1 MARRHRRQLAAP
13 DGLPGQRLRFR
24 HAGHAVGPGRTP
36 GHVHRRR
43 PLRLVPLAAGQ
54 EVRQRRHCRRA
65 ALGRQP
71 DPGDSCPQ
79 PRGRH
84 HGAYPG
90 LRLPRL
96 LPAGLG
102 RRVDV
107 HGLAARD
114 IRHGAGLDGV
124 LAHLGGG
131 GHRRCATAVQRR
143 LLRQRRHVPLLRL
156 LHPGRVLCLV
166 ACLQAGE
173 PAGHGRNRL
182 PRPRGGQVSALNSAG
197 FSAAPSGTAQSGTAA
212 FNAAENAAMQAALA
226 AAAQGPRGANP
237 LVGAVVVGTDGTH
250 LATGY
255 HRGAGTAHAE
265 ADAIG
270 QAKAADRDLRGAA
283 IVVTLEPCNHCGR
296 TGPCA
301 QAIIDA
307 GITDVIY
314 AVDDPHDP
322 AAGGA
327 VTLRAAG
334 VRVRSGLAAEAALDL
349 NRRWFDAVAAKRPFV
364 TLHVAQTLDSRI
376 AASDG
381 TSQWISSP
389 ESLADNHALRGRID
403 AILVGT
409 QTVLIDNP
417 RLTARNGDG
426 EAAGKQPLR
435 AVMGYRGIPG
445 DAAIHGADGN
455 VLHLATRD
463 PREALDQLFA
473 NGVRHLMVE
482 GGSRILSAFLAAG
495 LVDELIIYLAPTL
508 LGSGTLALD
517 DLGIGTLADAQLW
530 DWDQAS
536 GGAVRMLG
544 RDLRLHLRPA
554 TDTSSDSTPRSDADT
569 AAGGN

>member
-1 MARRHRRQLAAP
+1 MSAP
-13 DGLPGQRLRFR
+13 N
-24 HAGHAVGPGRTP
+24 
-36 GHVHRRR
+36 
-43 PLRLVPLAAGQ
+43 
-54 EVRQRRHCRRA
+54 
-65 ALGRQP
+65 
-71 DPGDSCPQ
+71 S
-79 PRGRH
+79 
-84 HGAYPG
+84 
-90 LRLPRL
+90 
-96 LPAGLG
+96 AGL
-102 RRVDV
+102 
-107 HGLAARD
+107 
-114 IRHGAGLDGV
+114 
-124 LAHLGGG
+124 
-131 GHRRCATAVQRR
+131 
-143 LLRQRRHVPLLRL
+143 
-156 LHPGRVLCLV
+156 
-166 ACLQAGE
+166 
-173 PAGHGRNRL
+173 
-182 PRPRGGQVSALNSAG
+182 SAG
-197 FSAAPSGTAQSGTAA
+197 FSAAPPNPSPFSATDFSAA
-212 FNAAENAAMQAALA
+212 DFSPAENAAMQAALA

-237 LVGAVVVGTDGTH
+237 LVGAVVVGTDGTL

-265 ADAIG
+265 ADAIA
-270 QAKAADRDLRGAA
+270 QAKAAGLDLRGAA

-327 VTLRAAG
+327 GTLRAAG
-334 VRVRSGLAAEAALDL
+334 VRVRSGLAADAALDL
-349 NRRWFDAVAAKRPFV
+349 NRRWFEAVAAKRPFV
-364 TLHVAQTLDSRI
+364 TLHIAQTLDSRI

-417 RLTARNGDG
+417 RLTARNADG
-426 EAAGKQPLR
+426 EADGKQPLR
-435 AVMGYRGIPG
+435 AVMGYRGIPE

-473 NGVRHLMVE
+473 SGVRHLMVE

-495 LVDELIIYLAPTL
+495 LVDELIVYLAPTL
-508 LGSGTLALD
+508 LGSGTAALE
-517 DLGIGTLADAQLW
+517 DLGITTLAEAQQWEWDA
-530 DWDQAS
+530 AS
-536 GGAVRMLG
+536 GGAVQVLG

-554 TDTSSDSTPRSDADT
+554 TPSASAGPATPSAPAATSTSSDTTPHRTGADT